1 MQFAFLNS
9 NKYAAINAFKA
20 CIAIVIAYLMG
31 SFLGHIFGIERM
43 YLWMSVTVMV
53 VMSTQPNLG
62 GAVDKAL
69 MRFLG
74 TVIGAIIAIIIV
86 AFIKN
91 YIYELLLI
99 LPFIFL
105 AVYFAGATKY
115 SYAGT
120 LAGITLIIIMF
131 NQQPGVQVAIYRA
144 VEISL
149 GIIISLVVNRFILP
163 IRAET
168 RLKESYSKTIAQI
181 HDFFNILFIERNQS
195 HDKLREAIFHEFP
208 KHLALIKELK
218 YEKTAKQVQEFEK
231 ISLYIRRLYRY
242 MIVMYEYIEFFL
254 DKPTIAKLDK
264 DPTFVEFKKYIMK
277 SLDSVSNDIKK
288 TKRISY
294 KELLRFER
302 HILPLLNEVEVL
314 NYKDESFVF
323 YIKMF
328 LDALK
333 KLALE
338 HNYILKISK
347 H

>member
-20 CIAIVIAYLMG
+20 CIAIVIAYLVG
-31 SFLGHIFGIERM
+31 SFLGRIFGIERM

-74 TVIGAIIAIIIV
+74 TVIGAVIAIIIV
-86 AFIKN
+86 ACVKN
-91 YIYELLLI
+91 YIHEFMLI

-149 GIIISLVVNRFILP
+149 GIIISLIVNRFILP

-181 HDFFNILFIERNQS
+181 H
-195 HDKLREAIFHEFP
+195 
-208 KHLALIKELK
+208 
-218 YEKTAKQVQEFEK
+218 
-231 ISLYIRRLYRY
+231 
-242 MIVMYEYIEFFL
+242 
-254 DKPTIAKLDK
+254 
-264 DPTFVEFKKYIMK
+264 
-277 SLDSVSNDIKK
+277 
-288 TKRISY
+288 
-294 KELLRFER
+294 
-302 HILPLLNEVEVL
+302 
-314 NYKDESFVF
+314 
-323 YIKMF
+323 
-328 LDALK
+328 
-333 KLALE
+333 
-338 HNYILKISK
+338 
-347 H
+347 